1 MSLDASPT
9 YSLSYD
15 ATSTLDPD
23 DEKQYVI
30 RLAFTFLEAYCVEPR
45 DVIDHKYRKYSRKW
59 NSSSSILKRVIE
71 SGKTD

>member
-1 MSLDASPT
+1 M

-30 RLAFTFLEAYCVEPR
+30 RLVFTFWEAYCVEFR
-45 DVIDHKYRKYSRKW
+45 DVIEHKYRKYSRKW
-59 NSSSSILKRVIE
+59 NSSSEILKRVIE
-71 SGKTD
+71 NGKAD